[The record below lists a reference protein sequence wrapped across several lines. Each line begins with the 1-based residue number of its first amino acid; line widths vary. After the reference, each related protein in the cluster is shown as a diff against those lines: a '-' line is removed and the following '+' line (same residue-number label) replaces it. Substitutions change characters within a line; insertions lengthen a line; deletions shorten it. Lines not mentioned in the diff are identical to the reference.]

1 MLKDDLSQPQR
12 QAILGVAVLYVKN
25 LRTGFNFFLA
35 LFFPVIA
42 GWDAGKNY
50 VYVALGLALIG
61 VGVLAWYQYR
71 NFFFKVV
78 GDKFIINQGVFKKEE
93 MSVPFGRIQSVHL
106 KQNLIQQ
113 ILNVV
118 GLEIETAGSVTKEVS
133 IPALKRSYA
142 ESLKSFLLSRKA
154 EVEPAETER
163 EEIQND
169 TPAKLKKQNEERV
182 ILRLGI
188 VDLLKVGLT
197 ENHLRTGLIAFG
209 VLFSYFNQ
217 AEEFLAEE
225 VDAATRQVETV
236 VNTMVF
242 VVPIAILFFVVLS
255 ILLSTIRTVL
265 RYYNLSVL
273 ISPNSLTV
281 RGGLL
286 KIQENLVPEGKIQFI
301 SWKSNPLR
309 RLIGYQS
316 LAIYQ
321 AGSEV
326 INRKNAVQVPGCREE
341 QVEAVNQAFFPELEN
356 FAALTAL
363 KPVPY
368 FQVRLLLFFG
378 IIPAIALAAIGWF
391 EGWWFYIIAGLV
403 VATADFLTRKY
414 VARFEVLLS
423 EDLLRVNRGYIF
435 PQRILLKLYK
445 VQNISYHQSIF
456 QKRRGLA
463 SVILFTAGGR
473 ISIPFIPEATAK
485 SVVDFLLYKIE
496 SSHKEWM

>member
-12 QAILGVAVLYVKN
+12 QALLGVFVLYVKN
-25 LRTGFNFFLA
+25 IRMGINFFLA
-35 LFFPVIA
+35 LIFPLIA
-42 GWDAGKNY
+42 GWNTGKNY
-50 VYVALGLALIG
+50 VYVALALALIG
-61 VGVLAWYQYR
+61 VGVLAWQQYR
-71 NFFFKVV
+71 NFFFRVV

-93 MSVPFGRIQSVHL
+93 LSVPFARIQSVHL

-113 ILNVV
+113 VLNVV
-118 GLEIETAGSVTKEVS
+118 GVEIETAGSVTKEVS

-142 ESLKSFLLSRKA
+142 EALKQFLLSRKA
-154 EVEPAETER
+154 EVEPVETDGNEGQTDGDVKPKKDT
-163 EEIQND
+163 EEQ
-169 TPAKLKKQNEERV
+169 V

-242 VVPIAILFFVVLS
+242 IIPLSIFIFVVLS

-281 RGGLL
+281 RGGLI

-301 SWKSNPLR
+301 SWRSNPLR

-326 INRKNAVQVPGCREE
+326 VNRKNSVQVPGCREE
-341 QVEAVNQAFFPELEN
+341 QIEAVNEAFFPELLG
-356 FAALTAL
+356 FSALSTL
-363 KPVPY
+363 KPVAY
-368 FQVRLLLFFG
+368 FQVRLLFFFG
-378 IIPAIALAAIGWF
+378 IIPATALAVLGWF
-391 EGWWFYIIAGLV
+391 EGWWWYIVAGLV
-403 VATADFLTRKY
+403 VASADFFTRKY
-414 VARFEVLLS
+414 VARFQAQFS
-423 EDLLRVNRGYIF
+423 QDLLVLQRGFVY

-445 VQNISYHQSIF
+445 VQNIALNQSIF

-463 SVILFTAGGR
+463 SVILYTAGGK
-473 ISIPFIPEATAK
+473 ISIPFIPEAAAK

-496 SSHKEWM
+496 SNRKEWM

>member
-1 MLKDDLSQPQR
+1 MLKDDLSRPQR
-12 QAILGVAVLYVKN
+12 QALLGVFVLYVKN
-25 LRTGFNFFLA
+25 IRMGINFFLA
-35 LFFPVIA
+35 LIFPLIA
-42 GWDAGKNY
+42 GWNTGKNY
-50 VYVALGLALIG
+50 VYVALVLALIG
-61 VGVLAWYQYR
+61 VGVLAWQQYR

-93 MSVPFGRIQSVHL
+93 LSVPFARIQSVHL

-113 ILNVV
+113 VLNVV
-118 GLEIETAGSVTKEVS
+118 GLEIETAGSATKEVS

-154 EVEPAETER
+154 EVEPSEIEG
-163 EEIQND
+163 EEEQTD
-169 TPAKLKKQNEERV
+169 ALAKPKKSAEERL
-182 ILRLGI
+182 ILHLGI

-225 VDAATRQVETV
+225 VDAATKQVETV
-236 VNTMVF
+236 VSTMLY
-242 VVPIAILFFVVLS
+242 VVPIGILLFVILS

-265 RYYNLSVL
+265 RYYNLSVF

-301 SWKSNPLR
+301 SWRSNALR

-321 AGSEV
+321 AGSV
-326 INRKNAVQVPGCREE
+326 VVNRKNAVQVPGCREE
-341 QVEAVNQAFFPELEN
+341 QIEAVNEAFFPELLD
-356 FAALTAL
+356 FSPLTTL
-363 KPVPY
+363 KPVAY

-378 IIPAIALAAIGWF
+378 IIPAIGLAVLGWF
-391 EGWWFYIIAGLV
+391 EGWWWYIVAGAV
-403 VATADFLTRKY
+403 VALADFFTRKY
-414 VARFEVLLS
+414 VARFQAQFS
-423 EDLLRVNRGYIF
+423 QDLLVLQRGFVY
-435 PQRILLKLYK
+435 PQHILLKLYK
-445 VQNISYHQSIF
+445 VQNISFHQSIF

-473 ISIPFIPEATAK
+473 ISIPFIPEAAAK

-496 SSHKEWM
+496 SNHKEWM